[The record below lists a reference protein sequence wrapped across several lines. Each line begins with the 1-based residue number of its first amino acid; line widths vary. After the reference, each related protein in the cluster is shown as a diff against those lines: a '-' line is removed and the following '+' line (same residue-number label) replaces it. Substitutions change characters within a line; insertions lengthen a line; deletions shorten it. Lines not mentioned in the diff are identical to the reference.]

1 MKKTLK
7 TTSATIALVLS
18 TTAYALSTSDT
29 LGDWRSATLSEK
41 SSLAQI
47 IADSLNRSGVSE
59 SFLIACID
67 ETAGD
72 GGLDQM
78 KISETAAACAI
89 LH

>member
-1 MKKTLK
+1 MKNKVK
-7 TTSATIALVLS
+7 MTSAIIALALS
-18 TTAYALSTSDT
+18 TTTYALSTSDT

-41 SSLAQI
+41 SSLAQM
-47 IADSLNRSGVSE
+47 IADKLSRPGVSE

-78 KISETAAACAI
+78 KISETAAACAT